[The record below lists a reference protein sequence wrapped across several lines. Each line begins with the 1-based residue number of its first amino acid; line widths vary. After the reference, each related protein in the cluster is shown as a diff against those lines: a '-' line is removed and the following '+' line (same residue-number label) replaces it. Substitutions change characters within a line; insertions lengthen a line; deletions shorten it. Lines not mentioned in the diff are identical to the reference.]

1 MKAPSDPSD
10 WKCQEHRY
18 CKQWITFD
26 EVDNLTI
33 RGSGTMDGQ
42 GSTWWERHSSC
53 KDHKHR
59 DRRVSLINSLYK
71 YIFLLLITSYIGSQ
85 IVNFTN

>member
-1 MKAPSDPSD
+1 
-10 WKCQEHRY
+10 
-18 CKQWITFD
+18 
-26 EVDNLTI
+26 
-33 RGSGTMDGQ
+33 MDVQ